1 MSLAKH
7 PLAHQR
13 IADIVRLDTGTAV
26 IFADAGI
33 GPRFLFHTVAAAA
46 REQGADLEAVVGML
60 VRRFRQPGPCAAL
73 PG

>member
-1 MSLAKH
+1 MSLATH
-7 PLAHQR
+7 PLAEQR

-46 REQGADLEAVVGML
+46 REQGADLDAVVTKLLG
-60 VRRFRQPGPCAAL
+60 RFRQAAAAVTA
-73 PG
+73 